1 MNRRLYGHLTR
12 FASLLLILAPTASF
26 ATDGVVLIN
35 QSNAL
40 AGNVTPGDAAGF
52 PVTISRP
59 GSYRLSSRLTAPQ
72 STRGIVITANNVS
85 LDLNGFLLVG
95 NTSCCSIGGISA
107 GTKTRISVRNGLVAG
122 FAIGINLFNVTA
134 ATVEN
139 MNVETTGNG
148 AVYTGTGSLVRG
160 NIFGG
165 TISFQIT
172 CPGVVV
178 DNVFPYPG
186 GNNGFPTATC
196 AKANNLNF

>member
-1 MNRRLYGHLTR
+1 MSRLYSHLTS

-26 ATDGVVLIN
+26 AADGVVLIN

-40 AGNVTPGDAAGF
+40 AGNVTPGDAPGF
-52 PVTISRP
+52 PITISTP
-59 GSYRLSSRLTAPQ
+59 GSYRLSSRLTAPK
-72 STRGIVITANNVS
+72 STPGIVITANNVS

-95 NTSCCSIGGISA
+95 NALGGEGISGISA
-107 GTKTRISVRNGLVAG
+107 GTKTRISIRHGFVAG
-122 FAIGINLFNVTA
+122 FSFGINLFNVTT

-165 TISFQIT
+165 TPSFQIT
-172 CPGVVV
+172 CPCVVV
-178 DNVFPYPG
+178 DNVFLSP
-186 GNNGFPTATC
+186 GNNGFPTAAC
-196 AKANNLNF
+196 VKANNLGF